1 MYAAKHGIELYVGGR
16 KVHEPS
22 YSNNLSSVRAIISVI
37 GEDRVGIIAGISDVL
52 AKANV
57 NILDIT
63 QTAIEGLFTMIMV
76 VDIGCANMVFDELKT
91 RLSRRGQELS
101 VRVDAQR
108 EEVFHFMHRI

>member
-1 MYAAKHGIELYVGGR
+1 M
-16 KVHEPS
+16 
-22 YSNNLSSVRAIISVI
+22 RAVISVI
-37 GEDRVGIIAGISDVL
+37 GEDKVGIIAGISDVL

-76 VDIGCANMVFDELKT
+76 VDISKANIDFEALKVK
-91 RLSRRGQELS
+91 LSEKGEKIG